1 MTLRLRRGTD
11 LQRQSITFS
20 EGELVYVTDTG
31 ELYVGDGSTV
41 GGNLIVGGGAGSS
54 LTSNLNL
61 SGYEINGTGNI
72 AINGTISALAI
83 DSGIVSV
90 DSTLI
95 VDNVNSAF
103 YGSFIG
109 DGSLITNISLGDL
122 NDFNLGTLNPGDV
135 VSWNGTEWTN
145 TPVTGASSTFVG
157 DVIGSVFRDDS
168 TPLLD
173 AISGVLQG
181 SIRANDGNIAF
192 DADTKT
198 FITSTIQTTDF
209 LSIQHRTQGQP
220 LEVRVDAFNQ
230 LPQLKLRRSSNSDLS
245 AVNDSFGIISFH
257 RNDVVNNDVNIA
269 YITAGNNA
277 IYLGVDGVGAFT
289 ETNTLTWT
297 QDGRLG
303 IGSYLPATAL
313 EIKNGSLRF
322 IDNRTYTS
330 IATPVIGEMMYDTAT
345 TEGGLYTYNGTEWT
359 RAVVEQL
366 DLGATVLSTFLKLG
380 ASDTSSRDG
389 YGSDSNSNDGSMFYN
404 TDSERIQYYQ
414 ADSWFSM
421 PNQSLE
427 EDANVRFASV
437 TTNSVT
443 STSVKTPTL
452 ESTTTIDL
460 QAVDRVRVTTSP
472 FRLAQLTTTE
482 RNLISP
488 VAGDLIYNT
497 TDNRFQGYQNGSWI
511 NLDDGTSA

>member
-41 GGNLIVGGGAGSS
+41 GGTLIVGGGGITSA

-61 SGYEINGTGNI
+61 SGYEINGNGNI
-72 AINGTISALAI
+72 AINGTVSALAI

-122 NDFNLGTLNPGDV
+122 NDFNLGTLT
-135 VSWNGTEWTN
+135 S
-145 TPVTGASSTFVG
+145 G
-157 DVIGSVFRDDS
+157 DVISW
-168 TPLLD
+168 
-173 AISGVLQG
+173 
-181 SIRANDGNIAF
+181 DGNNWINIPSDGTGIVEGSDYRINIIA
-192 DADTKT
+192 DNSTT
-198 FITSTIQTTDF
+198 LVNTS
-209 LSIQHRTQGQP
+209 
-220 LEVRVDAFNQ
+220 
-230 LPQLKLRRSSNSDLS
+230 
-245 AVNDSFGIISFH
+245 
-257 RNDVVNNDVNIA
+257 
-269 YITAGNNA
+269 
-277 IYLGVDGVGAFT
+277 
-289 ETNTLTWT
+289 TNTLTGNIVADSIAYSGSLDIDNLISGAIGQITLGNTGGVQKLVLKRSDTGTTSDQVIGLLTVDQVDGTGTTTYSSIGFWHSGIYIGHSST
-297 QDGRLG
+297 GGSLTGSNYVGIQDGGIALG
-303 IGSYLPATAL
+303 KFSL
-313 EIKNGSLRF
+313 ESGYKLDVTGDAKFRDTVVIENSSLRF
-322 IDNRTYTS
+322 VDNRTYTS
-330 IATPVIGEMMYDTAT
+330 IATPLIGEMIYDTT
-345 TEGGLYTYNGTEWT
+345 TTDGGLYIYNNTEWT

-366 DLGATVLSTFLKLG
+366 DAGATVLSTFLQLG
-380 ASDTSSRDG
+380 SSDTSSRDG
-389 YGSDSNSNDGSMFYN
+389 YGTDSNSNDGAMFYN
-404 TDSERIQYYQ
+404 IDAERIQYYQ

-427 EDANVRFASV
+427 EDADVRFTSVTADNVVGTSV
-437 TTNSVT
+437 TT
-443 STSVKTPTL
+443 PTV

-497 TDNRFQGYQNGSWI
+497 TDNRFQGYQNGGWI
-511 NLDDGTSA
+511 NLDDGTAA

>member
-11 LQRQSITFS
+11 LQRQSITFA

-61 SGYEINGTGNI
+61 SGFEINGTGNI
-72 AINGTISALAI
+72 AINGTVSALAI

-109 DGSLITNISLGDL
+109 DGSLITNISIGDL
-122 NDFNLGTLNPGDV
+122 NDFNIGTLNPGDV
-135 VSWNGTEWTN
+135 ISWDGTEWTN
-145 TPVTGASSTFVG
+145 TPIAGASSTFVG
-157 DVIGSVFRDDS
+157 DVVGSVFRDDS
-168 TPLLD
+168 TTLLD
-173 AISGVLQG
+173 AINGVLQG
-181 SIRANDGNIAF
+181 SIRANDGSLVF
-192 DADTKT
+192 DADAKT
-198 FITSTIQTTDF
+198 ITTSSIQTDV
-209 LSIQHRTQGQP
+209 LNIEHRTQGQP
-220 LEVRVDAFNQ
+220 TQVRIDAFDE
-230 LPQLKLRRSSNSDLS
+230 LPQLKFQTSSDSDLS
-245 AVNDSFGIISFH
+245 AVNDSFGIIAFH
-257 RNDVVNNDVNIA
+257 RNDILNNDVNVA

-277 IYLGVDGVGAFT
+277 IYLGVDGVGSFT

-322 IDNRTYTS
+322 ADNRTYTS
-330 IATPVIGEMMYDTAT
+330 IASPVSGEMMYDTVT
-345 TEGGLYTYNGTEWT
+345 TGGGLYMYNSTTGWT
-359 RAVVEQL
+359 RAVVEEL
-366 DLGATVLSTFLKLG
+366 NENATVLSTFLKLG
-380 ASDTSSRDG
+380 PSDTSSRDG
-389 YGSDSNSNDGSMFYN
+389 FGSDSNSIDGAMFYN
-404 TDSERIQYYQ
+404 MDAERIQYYQ
-414 ADSWFSM
+414 ADSWFNM

-427 EDANVRFASV
+427 EDADVRFASV
-437 TTNSVT
+437 TADNFI
-443 STSVKTPTL
+443 STGAGTPTL
-452 ESTTTIDL
+452 ESETVIDL
-460 QAVDRVRVTTSP
+460 QAGERVRVTTSP

-482 RNLISP
+482 RNAISP

-497 TDNRFQGYQNGSWI
+497 TDNRFQGYQNGAWI
-511 NLDDGTSA
+511 NLDDGTAA

>member
-11 LQRQSITFS
+11 LQRQSITFA
-20 EGELVYVTDTG
+20 EGELVYVTNTG

-61 SGYEINGTGNI
+61 SGFEINGTGNI
-72 AINGTISALAI
+72 AINGTVSALAI

-109 DGSLITNISLGDL
+109 DGSLITNISIGDL
-122 NDFNLGTLNPGDV
+122 NDFNIGTLNPGDV
-135 VSWNGTEWTN
+135 ISWDGTEWTN
-145 TPVTGASSTFVG
+145 TPIAGASSTFVG
-157 DVIGSVFRDDS
+157 DVVGSVFRDDS

-173 AISGVLQG
+173 ANNGILRG
-181 SIRANDGNIAF
+181 SIIGNSGNPMF
-192 DADTKT
+192 DADTNAI
-198 FITSTIQTTDF
+198 ITSLIQVDGLTF
-209 LSIQHRTQGQP
+209 ENSTQGQSVE
-220 LEVRVDAFNQ
+220 LTVDSYDSLSQIKFQ
-230 LPQLKLRRSSNSDLS
+230 KSSNSDLS
-245 AVNDSFGIISFH
+245 AVTDSFGIINFY
-257 RNDVVNNDVNIA
+257 RNDPVNNDVSVA
-269 YITAGNNA
+269 YITAGNYA
-277 IYLGVDGVGAFT
+277 IYLGVDSVGAYT

-297 QDGRLG
+297 EDGRLG
-303 IGSYLPATAL
+303 IGSYLPATAV

-322 IDNRTYTS
+322 NDNRTHTS
-330 IATPVIGEMMYDTAT
+330 IANPVSGEMMYDTT
-345 TEGGLYTYNGTEWT
+345 TTDGGLYIYNNTEWT

-366 DLGATVLSTFLKLG
+366 DAGATVLSTFLQLG
-380 ASDTSSRDG
+380 SSDTSSRDG
-389 YGSDSNSNDGSMFYN
+389 FGTDSNSNDGAMFYN
-404 TDSERIQYYQ
+404 MDAERIQYYQ
-414 ADSWFSM
+414 ADSWFNM

-427 EDANVRFASV
+427 EDADVRFASV
-437 TTNSVT
+437 TANTFI
-443 STSVKTPTL
+443 STGGGAPTL
-452 ESTTTIDL
+452 ESETVIDL
-460 QAVDRVRVTTSP
+460 QAAERVRVTTSP

-482 RNLISP
+482 RNAISP

-497 TDNRFQGYQNGSWI
+497 TDNRFQGYQNGGWI

>member
-72 AINGTISALAI
+72 AINGTVSALAI

-145 TPVTGASSTFVG
+145 TPVLGASSTFVG
-157 DVIGSVFRDDS
+157 DVVGSVFRDDS

-173 AISGVLQG
+173 AIDGVLQG
-181 SIRANDGNIAF
+181 SIRANDGSLVF
-192 DADTKT
+192 DADAKT
-198 FITSTIQTTDF
+198 IVTSSIQTAAILTIQNITD
-209 LSIQHRTQGQP
+209 GQP
-220 LEVRVDAFNQ
+220 LEVYVDAFDE
-230 LPQLKLRRSSNSDLS
+230 LPQLKLRRSSDSDLS
-245 AVNDSFGIISFH
+245 GVNDSFGIISFH
-257 RNDVVNNDVNIA
+257 RNDIVNNDVNVA

-277 IYLGVDGVGAFT
+277 IYLGVDGAGSFT

-297 QDGRLG
+297 QEGRLG

-322 IDNRTYTS
+322 FDNRTYTS
-330 IATPVIGEMMYDTAT
+330 IASPVSGEMIYDTT
-345 TEGGLYTYNGTEWT
+345 TTDGGLYIYNNTEWT

-366 DLGATVLSTFLKLG
+366 DAGATVLSTFLQLG
-380 ASDTSSRDG
+380 SSDTSSRDG
-389 YGSDSNSNDGSMFYN
+389 YGTDSNSNDGAMFYN
-404 TDSERIQYYQ
+404 IDAERIQYYQ

-427 EDANVRFASV
+427 EDADVRFASV
-437 TTNSVT
+437 TANTFI
-443 STSVKTPTL
+443 STGGGAPTL
-452 ESTTTIDL
+452 ESETVIDL
-460 QAVDRVRVTTSP
+460 QAAERVRVTTSP

-482 RNLISP
+482 RNAISP

-497 TDNRFQGYQNGSWI
+497 TDNRFQGYQNGGWI

>member
-11 LQRQSITFS
+11 LQRQSITFA

-31 ELYVGDGSTV
+31 EIYVGDGSTV
-41 GGNLIVGGGAGSS
+41 GGNLIVGGGGITTS

-72 AINGTISALAI
+72 AINGIVSALAI

-122 NDFNLGTLNPGDV
+122 NDFDLGGLTPGDIL
-135 VSWNGTEWTN
+135 SWNGTNWINTASTGGIVEGSDYRINIIAQDSSVLIDSGTSTITGNIVANSMSYESTVAITN
-145 TPVTGASSTFVG
+145 SVPGILGQITLANTGELQKLIFKRTDTGTTSDQVIGVLSFDQTDDGGTKTYSAIGFWHSGIYIGHSPTGGSLTSSNYVGIQDGGIALGKFSLEAGYKLDVTGKTK
-157 DVIGSVFRDDS
+157 FRDD
-168 TPLLD
+168 
-173 AISGVLQG
+173 VVVE
-181 SIRANDGNIAF
+181 N
-192 DADTKT
+192 
-198 FITSTIQTTDF
+198 
-209 LSIQHRTQGQP
+209 
-220 LEVRVDAFNQ
+220 
-230 LPQLKLRRSSNSDLS
+230 SSL
-245 AVNDSFGIISFH
+245 IL
-257 RNDVVNNDVNIA
+257 NNTGP
-269 YITAGNNA
+269 YTA
-277 IYLGVDGVGAFT
+277 
-289 ETNTLTWT
+289 
-297 QDGRLG
+297 
-303 IGSYLPATAL
+303 
-313 EIKNGSLRF
+313 
-322 IDNRTYTS
+322 
-330 IATPVIGEMMYDTAT
+330 IATPASGEMVYDTVT
-345 TEGGLYTYNGTEWT
+345 TEGGLYIYNSAEWT

-389 YGSDSNSNDGSMFYN
+389 YGSDSNSNDGSLFYN
-404 TDSERIQYYQ
+404 ADVERIQYYQ
-414 ADSWFSM
+414 ADSWFNL

-427 EDANVRFASV
+427 EDADVRFASV
-437 TTNSVT
+437 TANTFI
-443 STSVKTPTL
+443 STGGGAPTL
-452 ESTTTIDL
+452 ESETVIDL
-460 QAVDRVRVTTSP
+460 QAGERVRVTTSP

-482 RNLISP
+482 RNAISP

-497 TDNRFQGYQNGSWI
+497 TDNRFQGYQNGGWI